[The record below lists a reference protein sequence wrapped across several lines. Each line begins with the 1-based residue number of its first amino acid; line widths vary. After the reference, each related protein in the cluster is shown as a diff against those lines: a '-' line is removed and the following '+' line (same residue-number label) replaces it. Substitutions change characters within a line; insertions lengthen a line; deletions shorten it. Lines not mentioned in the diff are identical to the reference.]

1 MMKQDTLSVR
11 TFTILV
17 IFFMIGTSI
26 LITPAGLA
34 LVAKQDAW
42 LAAIVGVGLNLL
54 TVLIYVV
61 IGKRYGDKTII
72 EMCQLAF
79 GKWVGNVIGL
89 CFIAFFYLL
98 ASLMIGDL
106 GFFLTTQTLPETPI
120 EIIQIIFVII
130 VIIGVRAGMIVY
142 SRASQIFFPILFC
155 MLCLLILPIFPQVE
169 IIDFEPMLEYGF
181 KPIVK
186 AGFTFSGFQ
195 EIIVLSMLYP
205 YVTKSATKGH
215 GFVWGTVI
223 GGMVLIIITAGC
235 IGVMGAAV
243 TGNQLFPAY
252 VLAKNINIGHFL
264 ERIEGIMMFIWILS
278 IVMKIVM
285 TFDASL
291 IGICQIFK
299 LKDPKPY
306 TIPLGFGLIAL
317 ALLCYQ
323 NTISINNFL
332 TKNWT
337 PFASIFTIVLPLL
350 ILGILMFR
358 GSVKRDSQQTD
369 APENEQA

>member
-1 MMKQDTLSVR
+1 MTNKDTLSVR

-26 LITPAGLA
+26 LITPAGLS

-42 LAAIVGVGLNLL
+42 LAAIVGIGINVL
-54 TVLIYVV
+54 TVLIYVNL
-61 IGKRYGDKTII
+61 GKRYGDKTLV
-72 EMCQLAF
+72 EMCHLAF
-79 GKWVGNVIGL
+79 GKWIGNVFGL

-120 EIIQIIFVII
+120 EIILIIFVII
-130 VIIGVRAGMIVY
+130 VIFAVRAGMIVY
-142 SRASQIFFPILFC
+142 SRAVQIFFPILFC
-155 MLCLLILPIFPQVE
+155 MLCLLILPIFPQ
-169 IIDFEPMLEYGF
+169 INFTDYLPMLEYGF

-195 EIIVLSMLYP
+195 EMIVLLMIYP
-205 YVTKSATKGH
+205 YVTKSATRGR
-215 GFVWGTVI
+215 GFLWGTII
-223 GGMVLIIITAGC
+223 GGIVLIIITAGC

-243 TGNQLFPAY
+243 TANQLFPAY

-291 IGICQIFK
+291 IGICQLFK

-306 TIPLGFGLIAL
+306 VIPMGLGLIAL
-317 ALLCYQ
+317 ALLCYT
-323 NTISINNFL
+323 NTIFINDFL
-332 TKNWT
+332 AKNWT
-337 PFASIFTIVLPLL
+337 PFATIFIILVPAL
-350 ILGILMFR
+350 ILGILMIR
-358 GSVKRDSQQTD
+358 GLVKSKSQQEDTT
-369 APENEQA
+369 ENEQV

>member
-1 MMKQDTLSVR
+1 MMKPDTLSVR

-26 LITPAGLA
+26 LITPAGLT

-42 LAAIVGVGLNLL
+42 IAAIVGIGLNILS
-54 TVLIYVV
+54 VLIYVSL
-61 IGKRYGDKTII
+61 GNRYGDKTLI
-72 EMCQLAF
+72 EMCHLAF
-79 GKWVGNVIGL
+79 GKWIGNIFGL
-89 CFIAFFYLL
+89 CFIVFFYLL

-120 EIIQIIFVII
+120 EILLIIFVII
-130 VIIGVRAGMIVY
+130 VIFAVRAGMVVY
-142 SRASQIFFPILFC
+142 SRAVQIFFPILFF
-155 MLCLLILPIFPQVE
+155 MLCFLIIPIFPQIE
-169 IIDFEPMLEYGF
+169 FLDFEPILEYGF

-186 AGFTFSGFQ
+186 AGFSFSGFQ
-195 EIIVLSMLYP
+195 EMIVLLMIYP
-205 YVTKSATKGH
+205 YVAKSAKRGR

-223 GGMVLIIITAGC
+223 GGIVLIIITVGC

-243 TGNQLFPAY
+243 TANQLFPAY

-278 IVMKIVM
+278 IVMKIVL

-291 IGICQIFK
+291 IGLCQLFK
-299 LKDPKPY
+299 LKDSKPY
-306 TIPLGFGLIAL
+306 VIPMGFGLIAL
-317 ALLCYQ
+317 ALLCYT
-323 NTISINNFL
+323 NTISVNDFL

-337 PFASIFTIVLPLL
+337 PFATIFTIFVPLF
-350 ILGILMFR
+350 ILGILLIR
-358 GSVKRDSQQTD
+358 
-369 APENEQA
+369 APGESKSKQENTTENEQA